1 MRTFQ
6 EFILNETPNT
16 NAADVNELLL
26 GYYLAGSWNKFDS
39 PNAARKQLELKQG
52 KITDT
57 LFQEQDDRA
66 KRMADATLMWAKK
79 NGYSGVVSRVY
90 WTARPGSLQKA
101 VGSTGVVDPGNP
113 TDILIKFSDGK
124 FLGISA
130 KSTLR
135 NTEIGFKNP
144 GMGTIEKVHKANFSQ
159 VKDAVENKFIEKWGL
174 SRVANTRKKE
184 IRADKAISDDANVER
199 SKLLEMLRDLM
210 LYALNAMSQEDA
222 KKHILNDWM
231 DAGKAVYPMYIKVT
245 GKKSAV
251 SIHNPLEN
259 SKIGALS
266 KGPIKF
272 SKVGGGAVG
281 VTADGKRIMKMRFK
295 YVSQAMASSMK
306 LSGDPW

>member
-1 MRTFQ
+1 MRTF
-6 EFILNETPNT
+6 EEYLYETPNT
-16 NAADVNELLL
+16 NAADVNELLM
-26 GYYLAGSWNKFDS
+26 GFYLAGSWAKFDS
-39 PNAARKQLELKQG
+39 PAE
-52 KITDT
+52 
-57 LFQEQDDRA
+57 A
-66 KRMADATLMWAKK
+66 KRQIEAKKELISQQLYDAQNERAERMAKEALKWAKK
-79 NGYSGVVSRVY
+79 NGYSGQVSKIY

-101 VGSTGVVDPGNP
+101 VGKTGQVDRGNP

-130 KSTLR
+130 KSTL
-135 NTEIGFKNP
+135 TYGDIGFKNP
-144 GMGTIEKVHKANFSQ
+144 GMGTIEAIHKANFSQ

-184 IRADKAISDDANVER
+184 IRASKEITADANAER

-210 LYALNAMSQEDA
+210 LYALNGMSQEDA
-222 KKHILNDWM
+222 KKHVINDWM

-245 GKKSAV
+245 GAKNKV
-251 SIHNPLEN
+251 LIHNPLEN

-266 KGPIKF
+266 QGPIKF
-272 SKVGGGAVG
+272 SKVGDTAVG
-281 VTADGKRIMKMRFK
+281 VTAAGKRIMKMRFK